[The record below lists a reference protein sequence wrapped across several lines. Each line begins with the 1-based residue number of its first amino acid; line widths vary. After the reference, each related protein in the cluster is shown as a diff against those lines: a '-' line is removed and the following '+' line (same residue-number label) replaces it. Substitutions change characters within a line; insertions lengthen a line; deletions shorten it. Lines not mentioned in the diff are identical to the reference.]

1 MPCFSKFY
9 YMLGVSFFPTSFK
22 LANIRSV
29 IQKGPKKSNKNY
41 RYVSILVDV
50 SKIHEKCL
58 FNQMSSYFEKVC
70 GQREDICYS
79 SNRPAQSFWLSSMLS
94 SLLKLM
100 LTASVCHLQC
110 HVQIFVELKAKTKD
124 KLCLK
129 LWRRNYIWHL
139 IRFNTR
145 TTFV

>member
-50 SKIHEKCL
+50 SKIREKCL

-70 GQREDICYS
+70 GQREDIATLPI
-79 SNRPAQSFWLSSMLS
+79 NLP
-94 SLLKLM
+94 
-100 LTASVCHLQC
+100 
-110 HVQIFVELKAKTKD
+110 KAFD
-124 KLCLK
+124 CLPCSP
-129 LWRRNYIWHL
+129 HC
-139 IRFNTR
+139 
-145 TTFV
+145 